1 MRIIKHFINV
11 SKAFTRKLFCKHL
24 DSSISSCPF
33 TGKTYTMCLSC
44 FKRIKSEITK

>member
-11 SKAFTRKLFCKHL
+11 SKAFTQRLFCKHP

-33 TGKTYTMCLSC
+33 TGRTYTMCLSC
-44 FKRIKSEITK
+44 LKRIKSETTK